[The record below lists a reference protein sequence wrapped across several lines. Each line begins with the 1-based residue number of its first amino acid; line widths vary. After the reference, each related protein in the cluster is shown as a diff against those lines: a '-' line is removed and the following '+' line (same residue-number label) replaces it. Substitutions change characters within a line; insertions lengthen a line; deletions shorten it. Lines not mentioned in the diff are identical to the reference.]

1 MSASRPWPGPAP
13 EAPLVLGV
21 EPDQDRH
28 LVVRAARVAARMG
41 TGVVCT
47 WVDPTHVPAA
57 ESVVGIDGTIPTAP
71 LDPDRVDDDTDAE
84 EPSAI
89 LVARLAEVLDPLHVP
104 WCFAYRVGE
113 ATRGLTAEARE
124 RDAAMIVVGAR
135 RPGFGGWMNEMI
147 GGSVAGRLAHTQAVP
162 VLVLPAKHEGEL
174 TAR

>member
-13 EAPLVLGV
+13 ESPLVLGV

-28 LVVRAARVAARMG
+28 LVVRAARIAARMG
-41 TGVVCT
+41 TGIVCT
-47 WVDPTHVPAA
+47 WVDTTHVRAA

-71 LDPDRVDDDTDAE
+71 LDPDSVDEGTDAAE
-84 EPSAI
+84 LAGI
-89 LVARLAEVLDPLHVP
+89 LVARLAEVLDPLHVA
-104 WCFAYRVGE
+104 WCFSYRVGE

-162 VLVLPAKHEGEL
+162 VLVLPTKHEGEL
-174 TAR
+174 MAR